1 MVINRL
7 NKAFL
12 ASTSPSASHIKH
24 PVSGIEYPQPDK
36 NSLFFALAA
45 ILSLLPVNTIGMKE
59 KDKNSGTEQHSTET
73 AEMNENP
80 GINTDENAAGTTHL
94 NEPVAEESETER
106 LQAELQEQK
115 DKYIRL
121 MAEFD
126 NFRRRTA
133 KERLELVQTAGK
145 DVIVSLLDV
154 LDDCDR
160 AEKQIQSTEDV
171 QQVREGVL
179 LVFNKMRATL
189 QGKGVKEMKSVH
201 EEFDVEKHEAIT
213 EIPAPNEELKGKVID
228 EVQKG
233 YYLNDK
239 IIRFAKVV
247 VGK

>member
-1 MVINRL
+1 
-7 NKAFL
+7 
-12 ASTSPSASHIKH
+12 
-24 PVSGIEYPQPDK
+24 
-36 NSLFFALAA
+36 
-45 ILSLLPVNTIGMKE
+45 MKE
-59 KDKNSGTEQHSTET
+59 KDKNLEPENNSTET
-73 AEMNENP
+73 AEINDNP
-80 GINTDENAAGTTHL
+80 AINADENAAGTTHL
-94 NEPVAEESETER
+94 NEPVQEESETEK

-133 KERLELVQTAGK
+133 KERLELIQTAGR

-160 AEKQIQSTEDV
+160 AEKQIQGTEDV
-171 QQVREGVL
+171 KQIKEGVT
-179 LVFNKMRATL
+179 LVFGKMRSAL
-189 QGKGVKEMKSVH
+189 QSKGVKEMKSVH

-213 EIPAPNEELKGKVID
+213 EIPAPTDELKGKVID